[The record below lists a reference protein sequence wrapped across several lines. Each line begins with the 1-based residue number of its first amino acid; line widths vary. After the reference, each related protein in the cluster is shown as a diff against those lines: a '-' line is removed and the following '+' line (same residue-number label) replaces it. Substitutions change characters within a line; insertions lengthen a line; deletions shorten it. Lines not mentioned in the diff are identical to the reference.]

1 MIERY
6 SSDEMSSIWS
16 EDNKVAKWLD
26 VERAVIEILEKEEIT
41 PKGLSKQLREVSITH
56 NEVLEREAVTNHD
69 LAAFVDVLQSKIQK
83 DSNWIHYGLTS
94 SDVVDTA
101 NALLIKESLNIVVE
115 KIAEL
120 VNSLKNKAIS
130 ESDTLIIGRTH
141 GVYAEPTTLGSI
153 FGNWCLEV
161 SRGLDRLSSS
171 LEIISYGK
179 ISGAVGNHSLISE
192 EIENKI
198 LEQLSLKPEPLA
210 SQIVSR
216 DRYADLFSSFAI
228 IAGTY
233 ERIATNI
240 RHYQR
245 SEVGEMY
252 EAFKQGQKG
261 SSAMPHKKNPI
272 GSERICGLAR
282 VVRGNTQ
289 ASYETMALWHERD
302 ISNSSVERIILP
314 DTFKLIDFMTR
325 DLINIINDL
334 VINHENIESNLN
346 SAKTKLG
353 SQKLLSLIVSKGN
366 SRDEGYKFVQNIT
379 QNNFSIDAII
389 ESTLSEFD
397 DISKDE
403 IENCFNLTTNID
415 SKIIEKKLKE
425 L

>member
-6 SSDEMSSIWS
+6 SSEEMSLIWS
-16 EDNKVAKWLD
+16 GDNKVAKWVD
-26 VERAVIEILEKEEIT
+26 VEKAVIEVLEKEEIT
-41 PKGLSKQLREVSITH
+41 PKGLSKQLNEVSVSH

-69 LAAFVDVLQSKIQK
+69 LAAFVDVLQSKVK
-83 DSNWIHYGLTS
+83 NDSNWIHYGLTS
-94 SDVVDTA
+94 SDIVDTA
-101 NALLIKESLNIVVE
+101 NALLIRDSIKVLSE
-115 KIAEL
+115 KISEL

-130 ESDTLIIGRTH
+130 ESETIIIGRTH

-161 SRGLDRLSSS
+161 SRGLSRLNSS

-192 EIENKI
+192 ELESKI
-198 LEQLSLKPEPLA
+198 LENLSLKSEPLA
-210 SQIVSR
+210 SQVVSR
-216 DRYADLFSSFAI
+216 DRYADLFSSFSI

-245 SEVGEMY
+245 SEVNEMF
-252 EAFKQGQKG
+252 ESFQEGQKG

>member
-1 MIERY
+1 
-6 SSDEMSSIWS
+6 
-16 EDNKVAKWLD
+16 
-26 VERAVIEILEKEEIT
+26 
-41 PKGLSKQLREVSITH
+41 
-56 NEVLEREAVTNHD
+56 
-69 LAAFVDVLQSKIQK
+69 
-83 DSNWIHYGLTS
+83 
-94 SDVVDTA
+94 
-101 NALLIKESLNIVVE
+101 
-115 KIAEL
+115 
-120 VNSLKNKAIS
+120 
-130 ESDTLIIGRTH
+130 
-141 GVYAEPTTLGSI
+141 
-153 FGNWCLEV
+153 
-161 SRGLDRLSSS
+161 
-171 LEIISYGK
+171 
-179 ISGAVGNHSLISE
+179 
-192 EIENKI
+192 
-198 LEQLSLKPEPLA
+198 
-210 SQIVSR
+210 
-216 DRYADLFSSFAI
+216 
-228 IAGTY
+228 
-233 ERIATNI
+233 
-240 RHYQR
+240 
-245 SEVGEMY
+245 
-252 EAFKQGQKG
+252 
-261 SSAMPHKKNPI
+261 MPHKKNPI

-403 IENCFNLTTNID
+403 IENCFNLETNID

>member
-41 PKGLSKQLREVSITH
+41 PKGLSKQLKEVSITH

-353 SQKLLSLIVSKGN
+353 SRKLLSLIVSKGN

>member
-6 SSDEMSSIWS
+6 SSEEMSLIWS
-16 EDNKVAKWLD
+16 EDNKVAKWVD
-26 VERAVIEILEKEEIT
+26 VEKAVIEVLEKEEIT
-41 PKGLSKQLREVSITH
+41 PKGLSKQLNEVSVSH

-69 LAAFVDVLQSKIQK
+69 LAAFVDVLQSKIK
-83 DSNWIHYGLTS
+83 NDSNWIHYGLTS
-94 SDVVDTA
+94 SDIVDTA
-101 NALLIKESLNIVVE
+101 NALLIRDSIKVLSE
-115 KIAEL
+115 KISEL

-130 ESDTLIIGRTH
+130 ESETIIIGRTH

-161 SRGLDRLSSS
+161 SRGLSRLNSS

-192 EIENKI
+192 ELESKI
-198 LEQLSLKPEPLA
+198 LENLSLKSEPLA
-210 SQIVSR
+210 SQVVSR
-216 DRYADLFSSFAI
+216 DRYADLFSSFSI

-245 SEVGEMY
+245 SEVNEMF
-252 EAFKQGQKG
+252 ESFQEGQKG

-334 VINHENIESNLN
+334 VINHQNIESNLN

>member
-41 PKGLSKQLREVSITH
+41 PKGLSKQLKEVSITH

-101 NALLIKESLNIVVE
+101 NALLIKESLNIVIE
-115 KIAEL
+115 KIADL

-130 ESDTLIIGRTH
+130 ESETLIIGRTH

>member
-6 SSDEMSSIWS
+6 SSEEMSSIWS
-16 EDNKVAKWLD
+16 EDNKVAKWVD
-26 VERAVIEILEKEEIT
+26 VEKAVIEVLEKEEIT
-41 PKGLSKQLREVSITH
+41 PKGLSKQLNEVSVSH

-69 LAAFVDVLQSKIQK
+69 LAAFVDVLQSKVK
-83 DSNWIHYGLTS
+83 NDSNWIHYGLTS
-94 SDVVDTA
+94 SDIVDTA
-101 NALLIKESLNIVVE
+101 NALLIRDSIKVLSE
-115 KIAEL
+115 KISEL

-130 ESDTLIIGRTH
+130 ESETIIIGRTH

-161 SRGLDRLSSS
+161 SRGLSRLNSS

-192 EIENKI
+192 KLESNI
-198 LEQLSLKPEPLA
+198 LENLSLKSEPLA
-210 SQIVSR
+210 SQVVSR
-216 DRYADLFSSFAI
+216 DRYADLFSSFSI

-245 SEVGEMY
+245 SEVNEMF
-252 EAFKQGQKG
+252 ESFQEGQKG

>member
-6 SSDEMSSIWS
+6 SSEEMSSIWS
-16 EDNKVAKWLD
+16 EDNKVAKWVD
-26 VERAVIEILEKEEIT
+26 VEKAVIEVLEKEEIT
-41 PKGLSKQLREVSITH
+41 PKGLSKQLNEVSVSH

-69 LAAFVDVLQSKIQK
+69 LAAFVDVLQSKVK
-83 DSNWIHYGLTS
+83 NDSNWIHYGLTS
-94 SDVVDTA
+94 SDIVDTA
-101 NALLIKESLNIVVE
+101 NALLIRDSIKVLSE
-115 KIAEL
+115 KISEL

-130 ESDTLIIGRTH
+130 ESETIIIGRTH

-161 SRGLDRLSSS
+161 SRGLSRLNSS

-192 EIENKI
+192 ELESKI
-198 LEQLSLKPEPLA
+198 LENLSLKSEPLA
-210 SQIVSR
+210 SQVVSR
-216 DRYADLFSSFAI
+216 DRYADLFSSFSI

-233 ERIATNI
+233 ERLATNI

-245 SEVGEMY
+245 SEVNEKF
-252 EAFKQGQKG
+252 ESFQEEQKG